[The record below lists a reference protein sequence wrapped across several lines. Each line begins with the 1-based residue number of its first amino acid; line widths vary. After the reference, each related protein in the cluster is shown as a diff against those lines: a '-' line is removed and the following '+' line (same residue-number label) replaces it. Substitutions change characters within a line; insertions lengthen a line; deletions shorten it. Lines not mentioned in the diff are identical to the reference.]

1 MVTWSGIELG
11 ITFLCACL
19 PTIKVMLAVVKPR
32 WFSDDTTKP
41 SYLSPKKNLES
52 ADSGESARNRRRGGG
67 GGGAQLPSL
76 HLTNLHQ
83 WSATRT
89 NWDWKRED
97 IHDDIREASRHDG
110 RLDEEEADD
119 ELERF
124 ITSNYQGASLQ
135 ITPSRPAPAH
145 QR

>member
-32 WFSDDTTKP
+32 WFADDNTKP
-41 SYLSPKKNLES
+41 SYKSPKNVES
-52 ADSGESARNRRRGGG
+52 ADSGESNRSDQEGA
-67 GGGAQLPSL
+67 AQLPSL

-89 NWDWKRED
+89 NWDWRRED
-97 IHDDIREASRHDG
+97 IHQDVQEVAPHDG
-110 RLDEEEADD
+110 TTNDDDDD

-124 ITSNYQGASLQ
+124 ITSNYRGASLQ
-135 ITPSRPAPAH
+135 ITPSRPAPVHKAFS
-145 QR
+145 